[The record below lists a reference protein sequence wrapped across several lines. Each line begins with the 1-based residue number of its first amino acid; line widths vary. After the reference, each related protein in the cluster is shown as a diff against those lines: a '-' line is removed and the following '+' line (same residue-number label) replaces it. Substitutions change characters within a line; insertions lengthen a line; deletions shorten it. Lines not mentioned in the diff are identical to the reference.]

1 MYIRMHLAP
10 DGRAFVTAPS
20 YATTFLDTSG
30 TGAWDDSK
38 QLRRS
43 QDDQDYGCSIM
54 YEPGRILVVGGGDPP
69 RTLAETIDLNL
80 TAPAWTKVAPMNF
93 ARRQHN
99 ATILADGTVLVTGGT
114 SSPGF
119 NDATQAVLPAELW
132 NPSTKSW
139 TVLAAMKVARC
150 YHSTA
155 LLLPDGR
162 VLSAGGGKP
171 PATGATDNWNAE
183 IFSPPYL
190 AQGKRPRIG
199 SVSPLKVAYGSG
211 NLSVATVDAGA
222 ISKVTLVRLSSVSHG
237 DNMNQRFA
245 ELTWSPVA
253 GGLLVNAPT
262 DRNLVPPGHYMM
274 FFIGTNGVPS
284 VATIVGVG
292 N

>member
-20 YATTFLDTSG
+20 YITRFLDTTG
-30 TGAWDDSK
+30 TGTWHDTG
-38 QLRRS
+38 LRRK

-54 YEPGRILVVGGGDPP
+54 YEPGKVLVVGGGDPP
-69 RTLAETIDLNL
+69 RATAETIDLNVA
-80 TAPAWTKVAPMNF
+80 APAWTEIAPMKYP
-93 ARRQHN
+93 RRQHN
-99 ATILADGTVLVTGGT
+99 ATSLPDGTVLVTGGT

-119 NDATQAVLPAELW
+119 NDATNAVLPAELW
-132 NPSTKSW
+132 NPTTGQW
-139 TVLAAMKVARC
+139 TELAAMKVPRC

-171 PATGATDNWNAE
+171 PATGSTDNWNAE

-190 AQGKRPRIG
+190 SQGKRPRISG
-199 SVSPLKVAYGSG
+199 VSPLDVAYGGSF
-211 NLSVATVDAGA
+211 SVTTVDAAA
-222 ISKVTLVRLSSVSHG
+222 IAKVTLVRLSSVSHG

-245 ELTWSPVA
+245 QLTWTAVS
-253 GGLLVNAPT
+253 GGLTVNAPT
-262 DRNLVPPGHYMM
+262 NRNLAPPGHYSM

-284 VATIVGVG
+284 HGTTVRIG
-292 N
+292 